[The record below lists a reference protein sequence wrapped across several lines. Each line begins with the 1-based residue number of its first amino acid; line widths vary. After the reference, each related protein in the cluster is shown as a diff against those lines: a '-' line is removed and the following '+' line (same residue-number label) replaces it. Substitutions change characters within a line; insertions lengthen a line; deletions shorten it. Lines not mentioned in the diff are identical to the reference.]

1 MRVIRDIEHGN
12 RWVPTRF
19 GGLMGGWVRGVMRG
33 VGWGGCVIADDIFP
47 KTGTNMWSS
56 TVPTTLPLLLCT
68 VLGIVCNFLLC
79 NLAKN
84 CFILSKQQFLFIIV

>member
-1 MRVIRDIEHGN
+1 
-12 RWVPTRF
+12 
-19 GGLMGGWVRGVMRG
+19 MGSNSFWGVDGWVGEGGYEGGG
-33 VGWGGCVIADDIFP
+33 VGWGGCVIADDILS